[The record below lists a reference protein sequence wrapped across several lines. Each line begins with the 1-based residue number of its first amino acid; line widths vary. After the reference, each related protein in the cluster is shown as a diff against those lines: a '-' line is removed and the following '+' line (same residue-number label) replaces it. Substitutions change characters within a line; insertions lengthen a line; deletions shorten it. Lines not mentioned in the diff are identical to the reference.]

1 MIDRRSVLAAAS
13 TSMALSA
20 LGLVPKAFAAAG
32 LRLAKPQPF
41 SFDALSKE
49 MQTRAAHPY
58 ARENSLPQQALD
70 NIDYEAHGKIKF
82 NTDYA
87 LFRDGPGLFP
97 VTFFHLGKFFRTP
110 VHMYVLAPPG
120 GQPAASEILYD
131 PSDFTMPADS
141 PGRQLPEGAGV
152 AGFRFQESRSG
163 DQQKLDWH
171 RSEER

>member
-1 MIDRRSVLAAAS
+1 
-13 TSMALSA
+13 MALSA
-20 LGLVPKAFAAAG
+20 LGLAPRAFAASG
-32 LRLAKPQPF
+32 LKLGKPQPF

-49 MQTRAAHPY
+49 MQGRAAHPY
-58 ARENSLPQQALD
+58 ARENSLPQQVLD

-87 LFRDGPGLFP
+87 LFRDGPGIFP

-110 VHMYVLAPPG
+110 VHMYVLAARG
-120 GQPAASEILYD
+120 DQAAASEILYD
-131 PSDFTMPADS
+131 SDYFSMPADS
-141 PGRQLPEGAGV
+141 PGKQLPRGAGF

-171 RSEER
+171 KNDWVAFLGASYFRGI